1 MRGASRISMGTSA
14 KSGAGAVAKRAAKVP
29 ATPPAK
35 ADRSGKPAA
44 RSKPSADLSTAAPS
58 LRFHHS
64 KELRARTHAVLAAL
78 EAAPDR
84 AKHRADLADLVAE
97 LTEVGMDYYYI
108 RALRVAQVGFV
119 GEQSARLGVSGA
131 AKLISSVSR
140 KYIMR
145 MDDAQLLIVARHIR
159 ELA

>member
-1 MRGASRISMGTSA
+1 M
-14 KSGAGAVAKRAAKVP
+14 
-29 ATPPAK
+29 
-35 ADRSGKPAA
+35 
-44 RSKPSADLSTAAPS
+44 
-58 LRFHHS
+58 
-64 KELRARTHAVLAAL
+64 LAAL
-78 EAAPDR
+78 EAAPAH
-84 AKHRADLADLVAE
+84 AKHRAALADLVAE

>member
-1 MRGASRISMGTSA
+1 MAASA
-14 KSGAGAVAKRAAKVP
+14 KSGATAVAKRAAKVP
-29 ATPPAK
+29 STPAAK
-35 ADRSGKPAA
+35 AARPGKPAA
-44 RSKPSADLSTAAPS
+44 GSKPSAGPSTVEPS

-78 EAAPDR
+78 EAAPDH
-84 AKHRADLADLVAE
+84 AKHRAALADLVAE

>member
-1 MRGASRISMGTSA
+1 MVASA
-14 KSGAGAVAKRAAKVP
+14 KSGTKAVAKRAAKVP
-29 ATPPAK
+29 ATPRAK
-35 ADRSGKPAA
+35 ADPSGKPAA
-44 RSKPSADLSTAAPS
+44 RSKPSAGPSTAEPS

-64 KELRARTHAVLAAL
+64 KELRAKTHAVLAAL
-78 EAAPDR
+78 EAAPDHAR
-84 AKHRADLADLVAE
+84 HRTALADLVAE

-145 MDDAQLLIVARHIR
+145 MDDAQLLIVARHVR

>member
-1 MRGASRISMGTSA
+1 MVASA
-14 KSGAGAVAKRAAKVP
+14 KSGTKAVAKRAAKVP
-29 ATPPAK
+29 ATPRAK
-35 ADRSGKPAA
+35 ADPSGKPAA
-44 RSKPSADLSTAAPS
+44 RSKPSAAPSTAEPS

-78 EAAPDR
+78 EAAPDH
-84 AKHRADLADLVAE
+84 AKHRAALADLVAE

>member
-1 MRGASRISMGTSA
+1 MVASA
-14 KSGAGAVAKRAAKVP
+14 KSGTKAVAKRAAKVP
-29 ATPPAK
+29 ATPRTK
-35 ADRSGKPAA
+35 ADPSGKPAA
-44 RSKPSADLSTAAPS
+44 RSKPPAGPSTAEPS

-64 KELRARTHAVLAAL
+64 KELRARTDAVLAAL
-78 EAAPDR
+78 EAAPDH
-84 AKHRADLADLVAE
+84 AKHRTALADLVAE
-97 LTEVGMDYYYI
+97 LTEVGMDYYYL
-108 RALRVAQVGFV
+108 RALRVARIGFV

>member
-1 MRGASRISMGTSA
+1 M
-14 KSGAGAVAKRAAKVP
+14 
-29 ATPPAK
+29 
-35 ADRSGKPAA
+35 
-44 RSKPSADLSTAAPS
+44 
-58 LRFHHS
+58 
-64 KELRARTHAVLAAL
+64 LAAL
-78 EAAPDR
+78 EAAPDHAR
-84 AKHRADLADLVAE
+84 HRAALADLVAE

>member
-1 MRGASRISMGTSA
+1 MVAPA
-14 KSGAGAVAKRAAKVP
+14 KSGTKAVAKRAAKVP
-29 ATPPAK
+29 ATPRAK
-35 ADRSGKPAA
+35 ADPSGKPAA
-44 RSKPSADLSTAAPS
+44 RSKPSAGPSTAEPS

-64 KELRARTHAVLAAL
+64 KELRAKTHAVLAAL
-78 EAAPDR
+78 EAAPDHAR
-84 AKHRADLADLVAE
+84 HRTALADLVAE

-145 MDDAQLLIVARHIR
+145 MDSAQLLIVARHIR

>member
-1 MRGASRISMGTSA
+1 M
-14 KSGAGAVAKRAAKVP
+14 
-29 ATPPAK
+29 
-35 ADRSGKPAA
+35 
-44 RSKPSADLSTAAPS
+44 
-58 LRFHHS
+58 
-64 KELRARTHAVLAAL
+64 LAAL
-78 EAAPDR
+78 EAAPDH
-84 AKHRADLADLVAE
+84 AKHRAALADLVAE
-97 LTEVGMDYYYI
+97 LTEAGMDYYYI